1 MFFDLGAGELLGLAV
16 LGMILVGPERLPR
29 LASDAAKMV
38 KKLRNISNSATAEL
52 RENLGPG
59 FEDLQPSDLN
69 PKTFI
74 KKHVASVLEEEDE
87 KASQGKNGG
96 SAFKPQIER
105 GCSRTKN
112 RSRCSYRSKKWL
124 YFEPLDIHEKKI

>member
-16 LGMILVGPERLPR
+16 LGMILVGPDRLPQ

-59 FEDLQPSDLN
+59 FEDLKPGDLN

-74 KKHVASVLEEEDE
+74 KKQINDVLAQEDVPQ
-87 KASQGKNGG
+87 KS
-96 SAFKPQIER
+96 KPTYE
-105 GCSRTKN
+105 
-112 RSRCSYRSKKWL
+112 SKIDPDL
-124 YFEPLDIHEKKI
+124 I

>member
-1 MFFDLGAGELLGLAV
+1 MFFDLGAGELLGLAI
-16 LGMILVGPERLPR
+16 LGMILVGPDRLPR
-29 LASDAAKMV
+29 LASDAAKLL

-74 KKHVASVLEEEDE
+74 KNIKRN
-87 KASQGKNGG
+87 KYQ
-96 SAFKPQIER
+96 
-105 GCSRTKN
+105 
-112 RSRCSYRSKKWL
+112 
-124 YFEPLDIHEKKI
+124 